1 MYLSIIKSIISSIVF
16 DFSTQFSGGTCFNAE
31 MCAFF
36 LHVSSSYCRGSSK
49 RKKKNGATTKALT
62 PPPHPR
68 AQWSHFFSKKLL
80 FLIGPVFNPP
90 VLVVQ
95 PLKKLFAASLMGKER
110 FQELSSNWTSEQI
123 FVHNL
128 TDRFFGSYMRI

>member
-1 MYLSIIKSIISSIVF
+1 MYSSIIKSIISSIVF

-62 PPPHPR
+62 PPP
-68 AQWSHFFSKKLL
+68 
-80 FLIGPVFNPP
+80 PP
-90 VLVVQ
+90 SSLVVTFFF
-95 PLKKLFAASLMGKER
+95 KKVTFSYWSGLYPPC
-110 FQELSSNWTSEQI
+110 LSSPTTKKTFCGFPNGEGTFLGVIQ
-123 FVHNL
+123 
-128 TDRFFGSYMRI
+128 